1 MAGNLKDGC
10 GSTAVRWAVL
20 AATAAAALVTAGTA
34 VVSAQSVPA
43 ANELYLRAGAVL
55 ERPARA
61 RFADRNCASESPAAL
76 YGCGTGL
83 DGAPLSTL
91 GGFGTT
97 AGYELGVG
105 YAAGSALRIE
115 ALVTHRP
122 RAPFEGRA
130 NFVQTSGRQAVSANV
145 SAVSGMLAVYLDLPA
160 LGLPRLGPLAPFVG
174 GGAGV
179 SRVEIGETRMEFPRT
194 TTVVPGGRQVSL
206 AWMPA
211 AGVATALGRRVTLD
225 VAWRYT
231 HLGAVDTGRGA
242 GRIVWRDGRR
252 EPLEIALAE
261 TTADLAG
268 HGLVVSM
275 RYAF

>member
-1 MAGNLKDGC
+1 MLD
-10 GSTAVRWAVL
+10 
-20 AATAAAALVTAGTA
+20 
-34 VVSAQSVPA
+34 
-43 ANELYLRAGAVL
+43 
-55 ERPARA
+55 RPARA
-61 RFADRNCASESPAAL
+61 RFTDRNCASESPAAL
-76 YGCGTGL
+76 YGCGAGL

-115 ALVTHRP
+115 ALVAHRP
-122 RAPFEGRA
+122 RAAFVGRA
-130 NFVQTSGRQAVSANV
+130 NFVQTSGRQAVSADV
-145 SAVSGMLAVYLDLPA
+145 SAISGMLAAYLDLPA
-160 LGLPRLGPLAPFVG
+160 LGLPRLGPFAPFVG

-179 SRVEIGETRMEFPRT
+179 SRVAIGETRMEFPRT
-194 TTVVPGGRQVSL
+194 TTVVPAGRQVGL
-206 AWMPA
+206 AWMPS
-211 AGVATALGRRVTLD
+211 AGVATALGRRVALD

-261 TTADLAG
+261 TTAELAG